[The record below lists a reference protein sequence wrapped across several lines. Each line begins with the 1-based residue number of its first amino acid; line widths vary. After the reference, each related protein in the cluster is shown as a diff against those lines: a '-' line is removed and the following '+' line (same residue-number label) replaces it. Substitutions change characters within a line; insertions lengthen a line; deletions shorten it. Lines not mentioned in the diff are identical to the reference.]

1 MTTTKAN
8 LTEFE
13 QKLVNKAVEAMERAY
28 CKYSNFKVGAAL
40 VCEDG
45 EIIIGA
51 NHENASYGAT
61 ICAER
66 SAVVTAL
73 TKGHRKFKMIA
84 VATELEGPCSPCGI
98 CRQFLIEFGDY
109 KVILGS
115 STSDQIIETSTYGL
129 LPYAFTPKSLDDHE
143 KETEE
148 RHHQEETKNGH

>member
-8 LTEFE
+8 LTQFE
-13 QKLVNKAVEAMERAY
+13 QELVDKAVGAMEKAY
-28 CKYSNFKVGAAL
+28 CKYSGFKVGAAL

-66 SAVVTAL
+66 SAMVTAL
-73 TKGHRKFKMIA
+73 TKGHRKFKLLA
-84 VATELEGPCSPCGI
+84 VATELEAPCSPCGI
-98 CRQFLIEFGDY
+98 CRQYLIEYGDY

-115 STSDQIIETSTYGL
+115 STSDQIIETTTYGL

-148 RHHQEETKNGH
+148 RNHQEGEKKH

>member
-13 QKLVNKAVEAMERAY
+13 QQLVDKAIGAMENAY

-40 VCEDG
+40 VCDDG

-66 SAVVTAL
+66 SAIVTAL
-73 TKGHRKFKMIA
+73 TKGHRKFKYIV
-84 VATELEGPCSPCGI
+84 VATELEAPCSPCGV
-98 CRQFLIEFGDY
+98 CRQVLIEFGDY

-115 STSDQIIETSTYGL
+115 STSDQIIETTTYEL

-148 RHHQEETKNGH
+148 RKHHNDHNNKE

>member
-1 MTTTKAN
+1 MATTKDQLN
-8 LTEFE
+8 QFE
-13 QKLVNKAVEAMERAY
+13 QELVDKAVDAMQRAY
-28 CKYSNFKVGAAL
+28 CKYSNFKVGAAV

-66 SAVVTAL
+66 SAMVAAL
-73 TKGHRKFKMIA
+73 TKGHRKFKLLAI
-84 VATELEGPCSPCGI
+84 ATELEAPCSPCGI

-115 STSDQIIETSTYGL
+115 STSNQIIETTTYGL
-129 LPYAFTPKSLDDHE
+129 LPFAFTPKNLDDHE
-143 KETEE
+143 KETHE
-148 RHHQEETKNGH
+148 REDHATKQKV

>member
-1 MTTTKAN
+1 MTTTKSN

-13 QKLVNKAVEAMERAY
+13 QKLVDKAVEAMQKAY

-40 VCEDG
+40 VCDDG

-51 NHENASYGAT
+51 
-61 ICAER
+61 
-66 SAVVTAL
+66 
-73 TKGHRKFKMIA
+73 
-84 VATELEGPCSPCGI
+84 TELEAPCSPCGI
-98 CRQFLIEFGDY
+98 CRQYLIEHGDY

-115 STSDQIIETSTYGL
+115 STSDQIIETSTYEL

-148 RHHQEETKNGH
+148 RNHHSEHKH